1 MSHPPLSTQLFRI
14 IIPVTGRPPPSF
26 DRYGTRRSRGVTV
39 PAVPLRSVI
48 RDCAD
53 SGPCR
58 DITDHAHGAATPE
71 RSRSRSLH
79 SWPRLWRT
87 SAARSSTR
95 HVLKGVRGRA
105 PPARRAHAEPVQDRA
120 RPVAPSVNARA
131 TQPPSE
137 TVRAE
142 TFSRP
147 PERRGT
153 PPVRGPVARR
163 RAGRR
168 PAATKRPPWFEAA
181 PARSTETNLPP
192 LARSGGS
199 RLFASGGPQAL
210 SPPGDRRGRRA
221 LRALGTALK
230 ACPPARGRTPAPGGP
245 PRAGG
250 ATAAVSRTHLPA
262 GAPMPPSPVR
272 PHARDPARGT
282 KRSSPW
288 RSAVHAA
295 RRGRIDG
302 S

>member
-39 PAVPLRSVI
+39 PAVPLRSVTK
-48 RDCAD
+48 DCAD

-95 HVLKGVRGRA
+95 HVLTCVRGRA
-105 PPARRAHAEPVQDRA
+105 PPARRAHGEPVQDRA

-168 PAATKRPPWFEAA
+168 PRRPSGRGG
-181 PARSTETNLPP
+181 RSS
-192 LARSGGS
+192 AG
-199 RLFASGGPQAL
+199 
-210 SPPGDRRGRRA
+210 RGRRRRTCRRSHA
-221 LRALGTALK
+221 AAAVGSS
-230 ACPPARGRTPAPGGP
+230 PAAAPRRCRHPATDAGEERGGRTGPRRRPAHPLEDAP
-245 PRAGG
+245 PHPVAPRAGG
-250 ATAAVSRTHLPA
+250 ATAAAPPRISPPAPPCPLLPRAAARTGPR
-262 GAPMPPSPVR
+262 S
-272 PHARDPARGT
+272 GT
-282 KRSSPW
+282 KGSSPW